1 MVQKTVRMISLFAAW
16 PHKVEEFKFFLH
28 EVIGP
33 SLKQAG
39 CLHYELQKNISQE
52 NEFNFIEEW
61 EGRVTF
67 DQVRRAHLKEGL
79 ESLGEFVTVGP
90 GMRR

>member
-1 MVQKTVRMISLFAAW
+1 MPARTVRMISLFAAL
-16 PHKVEEFKFFLH
+16 PHKVEEFKTFLS

-39 CLHYELQKNISQE
+39 CLRYELQKNLSEE

-67 DQVRRAHLKEGL
+67 EQVRRAHLREGL
-79 ESLGEFVTVGP
+79 ENLGEFVTVGP
-90 GMRR
+90 DMRR